1 MDGFMELTFLD
12 FIKYDY
18 TSLLLVCGLVVL
30 MVTNRKNKLPAVF
43 TLWIMTAIMIFSLF
57 VEFVCKWSENDPS
70 LADIRYWTTI
80 IKYLISPT
88 LLMMQCMVLVEN
100 KVLRGLLVIPNLISV
115 FAVTAGPYVTGLTVL
130 SFSKEYYFVEGPLRV
145 FPFAVAL
152 FYLFVLVIVSLWFF
166 FDVTSGY
173 NSIIAVSLR
182 PFRKII
188 KRTLREM
195 IPAGRAL
202 LFYRRQNMNIIILDN
217 HKLIISEIRRQ
228 VMSVQPNAVC
238 ECFTKQREAI
248 EYVRNNPV
256 DAALL
261 DVDMP
266 GLNGIEVAELMC
278 QLNPRLN
285 IIFVTGYPEYALQAF
300 SVPVSDFIVK
310 PVSEEALKTSFG
322 KLRFPPE
329 QSVDLYRYD
338 DVKDAKAL
346 GARLRSLRKK
356 RGLSVKE
363 LADRIDVS
371 FQTIY
376 RWENGERIPDGFNMG
391 KLMNVLGV
399 RMKDIISDI
408 DIDLQNNS
416 GGEQD

>member
-1 MDGFMELTFLD
+1 
-12 FIKYDY
+12 
-18 TSLLLVCGLVVL
+18 
-30 MVTNRKNKLPAVF
+30 
-43 TLWIMTAIMIFSLF
+43 
-57 VEFVCKWSENDPS
+57 
-70 LADIRYWTTI
+70 
-80 IKYLISPT
+80 
-88 LLMMQCMVLVEN
+88 
-100 KVLRGLLVIPNLISV
+100 
-115 FAVTAGPYVTGLTVL
+115 
-130 SFSKEYYFVEGPLRV
+130 
-145 FPFAVAL
+145 
-152 FYLFVLVIVSLWFF
+152 
-166 FDVTSGY
+166 
-173 NSIIAVSLR
+173 
-182 PFRKII
+182 
-188 KRTLREM
+188 
-195 IPAGRAL
+195 
-202 LFYRRQNMNIIILDN
+202 MNIIILDN

-228 VMSVQPNAVC
+228 VMSVQPGAVC

-310 PVSEEALKTSFG
+310 PVSEEALRTSFG

-329 QSVDLYRYD
+329 QSVDPYRYD

-346 GARLRSLRKK
+346 GVRLRSIRKK

-408 DIDLQNNS
+408 NIDSQNHA